1 MLFMLSILHLLH
13 TSLEKCV
20 FLVQEIIITENGYPA
35 ESHTVETDD
44 CYILEMH
51 RIPFGKNSPLV
62 AGEVRW
68 ASIFFFSW
76 LCNLYSLF
84 FFMFF

>member
-1 MLFMLSILHLLH
+1 MLLMLFIHFTVTLL
-13 TSLEKCV
+13 

-68 ASIFFFSW
+68 VPQEMLHF
-76 LCNLYSLF
+76 
-84 FFMFF
+84 

>member
-1 MLFMLSILHLLH
+1 MLLVLFIHFTVTLL
-13 TSLEKCV
+13 

-68 ASIFFFSW
+68 VPHEMLHF
-76 LCNLYSLF
+76 
-84 FFMFF
+84 